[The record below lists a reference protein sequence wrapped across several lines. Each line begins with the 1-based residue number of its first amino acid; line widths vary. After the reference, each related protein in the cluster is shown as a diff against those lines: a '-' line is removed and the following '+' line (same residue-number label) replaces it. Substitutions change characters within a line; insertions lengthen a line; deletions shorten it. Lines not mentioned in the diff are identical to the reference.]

1 MSFNNLGK
9 PFDRYE
15 RPGRAINRVFI
26 HCDASSN
33 PNITVQDI
41 HRMHSDPPPRGR
53 GWSGIGYHIYI
64 DDDGRAWHGRDLS
77 TAGAHTSGYNTGTI
91 GICLNGLHLSDFSED
106 QFDELRRICEQINEA
121 HGGGIRFSEHNDVA
135 NKACPVFDAY
145 AVLGLDAKGYMV
157 GDERPP
163 PSTIQMLQMTV
174 NLAQVGFGDKHG
186 DVALIQRLLE
196 IKADGIF
203 GAQTEAKVKEY
214 QRNQNLAVDGIVGRA
229 TWERLLGVGN

>member
-1 MSFNNLGK
+1 MSFSNFGR
-9 PFDRYE
+9 PFERYE

-33 PNITVQDI
+33 PDTTVQDI
-41 HRMHSDPPPRGR
+41 HRWHKER
-53 GWSGIGYHIYI
+53 GWSGIGYHIFI
-64 DDDGRAWHGRDLS
+64 DDAGRAWHGRDLS

-91 GICLNGLHLSDFSED
+91 GICLNGLHLSDFSDD
-106 QFDELRRICEQINEA
+106 QFDELRRICDQINEA

-135 NKACPVFDAY
+135 KKACPVFDAY

-163 PSTIQMLQMTV
+163 PSNIQMLQMMV

-203 GAQTEAKVKEY
+203 GAQTEVRVKEY
-214 QRNQNLAVDGIVGRA
+214 QRDQGLAADGIVGRA

>member
-1 MSFNNLGK
+1 MSFSSLGK
-9 PFDRYE
+9 PFERYE

-33 PNITVQDI
+33 PNTTVQDI
-41 HRMHSDPPPRGR
+41 HRWHKER

-91 GICLNGLHLSDFSED
+91 GICLNGLHLADFSED
-106 QFDELRRICEQINEA
+106 QFDELRRICDQINEA

-196 IKADGIF
+196 IKTDGIF

-229 TWERLLGVGN
+229 TRERLLGVGN